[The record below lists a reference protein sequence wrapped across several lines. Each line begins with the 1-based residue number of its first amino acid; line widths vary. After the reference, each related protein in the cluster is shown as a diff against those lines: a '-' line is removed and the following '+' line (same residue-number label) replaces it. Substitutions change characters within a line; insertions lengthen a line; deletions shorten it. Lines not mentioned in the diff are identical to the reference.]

1 MEKKIA
7 KSSNKKNKKIKK
19 NKKKNESDKEITKES
34 IKYALFC
41 ETSSFINV
49 NEIFKTY
56 FEISKPD
63 PCKIKNQDNY
73 IFSFLSNPQILL
85 IINHFKKLEDANSF
99 YELFQFFLIFID
111 TQNLSSNFLEK
122 TIEIIIDEDE
132 NNLNKK
138 FYIIGFYQKNDN
150 EKLNQKDII
159 NTANSKAIDYNY
171 NEVNINDI
179 ESFGKIMEKITNDSY
194 NILIEKYLN
203 QKQSELIEEDN
214 SNSQCLIY

>member
-1 MEKKIA
+1 MEEKITTT
-7 KSSNKKNKKIKK
+7 SNKK
-19 NKKKNESDKEITKES
+19 NKKKNESNKDITKES

-41 ETSSFINV
+41 ETSSYINV

-63 PCKIKNQDNY
+63 TCKIKNQDNY

-85 IINHFKKLEDANSF
+85 TINHFTKLEDANSF
-99 YELFQFFLIFID
+99 YKLFQFFLIFID
-111 TQNLSSNFLEK
+111 TQNMSSNFLEK
-122 TIEIIIDEDE
+122 TIEIIIDADE

-138 FYIIGFYQKNDN
+138 FYIIGFYQENDI

-171 NEVNINDI
+171 NEININDI
-179 ESFGKIMEKITNDSY
+179 ESFGKILEKITNDSH

-203 QKQSELIEEDN
+203 QKQSELIGEDK
-214 SNSQCLIY
+214 SNSKCLIY